1 MNNLDALLNVTKPAE
16 PLKKNNLATLMAATK
31 DETKPEEASLDEL
44 ANGLNQMTGQ
54 IVGPGSTPAP
64 TNTTNTPD
72 NWEIL
77 QSELRSL
84 RHQSGMTQRQ
94 LAHKVGCSQ
103 GTITRAE
110 NNGWISLG
118 TLIRIAEGLGCKV
131 HVN

>member
-31 DETKPEEASLDEL
+31 DEAKPEEATLD
-44 ANGLNQMTGQ
+44 GLVNVIDQMTGQ
-54 IVGPGSTPAP
+54 VNVAPTPAP
-64 TNTTNTPD
+64 TNTAYTPN

-77 QSELRSL
+77 QSELRSI
-84 RHQSGMTQRQ
+84 RNQSGMTQRQ
-94 LAHKVGCSQ
+94 LARKVGCSQ

-110 NNGWISLG
+110 NHGWISLG
-118 TLIRIAEGLGCKV
+118 TLIQIAEGLGCKV

>member
-1 MNNLDALLNVTKPAE
+1 MNNLDTLLNLTKPAE

-54 IVGPGSTPAP
+54 IVSPGSTPAP
-64 TNTTNTPD
+64 TNTTNTPN

-118 TLIRIAEGLGCKV
+118 TLIRIAKGLGCKV